1 MGLFDIF
8 KKKSLPK
15 KEAEQNITPN
25 KHDNI
30 TQEYISNRELFNKEF
45 DVLLRKAEA
54 KIPDTELPDLPYMKE
69 APDVHDWYMFE
80 HEIWDIGEEIRQLV
94 VKHKKKFTE
103 EQITRI
109 ISICLDRRAKR
120 GRESFVMLLGKKAYC
135 DYSEAIIHLLH
146 DEDVDGHV
154 IYTLY
159 KMQAGQY
166 VDLITPFAEHT
177 RTWIRNEA
185 KRYIQKYK

>member
-1 MGLFDIF
+1 MKANNREVFDCEFDILI
-8 KKKSLPK
+8 KKTV
-15 KEAEQNITPN
+15 E
-25 KHDNI
+25 
-30 TQEYISNRELFNKEF
+30 
-45 DVLLRKAEA
+45 

-69 APDVHDWYMFE
+69 APDVHEWYMFE

-120 GRESFVMLLGKKAYC
+120 GRQSFVMLLNKKAYC
-135 DYSEAIIHLLH
+135 DYSERIISLLS
-146 DEDVDGHV
+146 DDDVEGHV
-154 IYTLY
+154 IYSLY
-159 KMQAGQY
+159 RMQAGQY
-166 VDLITPFAEHT
+166 NELIKPFLNHK

-185 KRYIQKYK
+185 KRYIQRYK